1 MTTLPHSINE
11 LSELASKYVNNTH
24 RHVFLTGKAGTG
36 KTTFLRSIVKSTF
49 KNAVIVAPT
58 GVAAIN
64 AGGVTIHSMFQLPF
78 GAYIPDRNAQQINLE
93 QQKINT
99 PNTLFKGL
107 QLNGTKRKIMQ
118 ELELLIIDEV
128 SMLRADLL
136 DAIDQVLRTVRRNRN
151 QSFGGVQVLF
161 IGDLLQLP
169 PVVRDQEWNYLK
181 NYYSSAYFFE
191 AHALKSAPP
200 IYIELDI
207 VYRQS
212 DATFIDLLNN
222 LRNNRITDA
231 DLQLLNT
238 YYKPDYQPT
247 LGDGIIQLTT
257 HNNKADSLNRMMLD
271 KIKSP
276 SYFFDAEVKGDF
288 NENSYPLESRLE
300 LKVGAQ
306 VMFIKND
313 PTGQQRFFNGKI
325 ATVKSINASK
335 EVFVSFENEP
345 GELQLE
351 EHVWENVRYALNEA
365 TNEIEENKIG
375 EFKHFPV
382 KLAWA
387 ITVHKSQ
394 GLTFKKAVIDI
405 GSAFAQGQ
413 VYVALSRLTSLDG
426 LILTSTVNVKSLTLD
441 ANIQHF
447 SDQQAASATLKEQLQ
462 QEVMSFLQTY
472 MYQSFDYSSL
482 DDLITAHSQSYSD
495 KENKSNKAK
504 FHYWAVELQKK
515 VEPLRSVGQ
524 KFMSQLNRIFVNKE
538 HNQLVQ
544 LKERVEAAK
553 GYFEKELNGIL
564 EFVRLH
570 KTRIQ
575 EESKIKQYTAEVEE
589 LESRFVKQL
598 QLLAKAATMIDSA
611 IAEKEFSKEN
621 VHSKELNL
629 HLIEKKAISGISSKN
644 KRTKKSK
651 LPKEEKVV
659 KMNTF
664 DITFDYYKS
673 GKTPSE
679 IAELRGL
686 AETTIEGHLCRFI
699 GEEGIDVSQ
708 FVTPERMGNIITV
721 IKTLDT
727 TLLGLIKQSLS
738 DDYTYTEIRFAL
750 AEYERVK
757 GLEKK

>member
-1 MTTLPHSINE
+1 MTETPQIINE
-11 LSELASKYVNNTH
+11 LSDLASKYVNNTH

-78 GAYIPDRNAQQINLE
+78 GAYIPDRNVQQINLE

-107 QLNGTKRKIMQ
+107 QLNSIKRKIMQ

-169 PVVRDQEWNYLK
+169 PVVRDNEWNYLK
-181 NYYSSAYFFE
+181 NYYASAYFFE
-191 AHALKSAPP
+191 AHALKSSPP
-200 IYIELDI
+200 IYIELNK

-212 DATFIDLLNN
+212 DDTFINLLNN
-222 LRNNRITDA
+222 LRNNRITED
-231 DLQLLNT
+231 DLQLLNQ

-257 HNNKADSLNRMMLD
+257 HNNKADTLNRTMLD
-271 KIKSP
+271 KLKGK
-276 SYFFDAEVKGDF
+276 SYFFDAEIKGDF
-288 NENSYPLESRLE
+288 NENSYPLEQRLE
-300 LKVGAQ
+300 LKEGAQ

-325 ATVKSINASK
+325 GTVKYINAAK
-335 EVFVSFENEP
+335 EVFVTFENEP

-351 EHVWENVRYALNEA
+351 EHVWENVRYAMNEA

-441 ANIQHF
+441 ATIQVF
-447 SDQQAASATLKEQLQ
+447 STQQAAVDSLENQLQ
-462 QEVMSFLQTY
+462 QEVLNFLQTY
-472 MYQSFDYSSL
+472 MYQCFDYSAL
-482 DDLITAHSQSYSD
+482 DELITAHTQSYSD

-524 KFMSQLNRIFVNKE
+524 KFIGQLNRIFVTKE
-538 HNQLVQ
+538 ANQLIQ
-544 LKERVEAAK
+544 LKESVEAAK
-553 GYFEKELNGIL
+553 SYFEKELNAIIT
-564 EFVRLH
+564 FIRLH

-575 EESKIKQYTAEVEE
+575 EESKIKQYAAEIED
-589 LESRFVKQL
+589 LESRFVKCL

-611 IAEKEFSKEN
+611 IANKEFSKEN
-621 VHSKELNL
+621 VHSKELNA
-629 HLIEKKAISGISSKN
+629 HLIEKRAVSAISSKT
-644 KRTKKSK
+644 KRTNKVKSEK
-651 LPKEEKVV
+651 VKEEKVE

-673 GKTPSE
+673 GKTLEE
-679 IAELRGL
+679 IAALRGL
-686 AETTIEGHLCRFI
+686 AITTIEGHLCRFI

-708 FVTPERMGNIITV
+708 FVSPKRMDNIITV

-727 TLLGLIKQSLS
+727 TNLGPIKQSLS
-738 DDYTYTEIRFAL
+738 DDYTYTEIRFAV
-750 AEYERVK
+750 AEYERGKK
-757 GLEKK
+757 G